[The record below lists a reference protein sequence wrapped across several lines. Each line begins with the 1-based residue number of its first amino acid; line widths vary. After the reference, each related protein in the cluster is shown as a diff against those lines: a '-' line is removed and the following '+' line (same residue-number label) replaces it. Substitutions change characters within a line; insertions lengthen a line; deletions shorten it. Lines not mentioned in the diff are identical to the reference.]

1 MLLIKNDK
9 LPFADPY
16 VEYPDLIVERLAAFN
31 QAFEIVNEVSAVIRE
46 ALEKNPQL
54 KDDLFIVSMTSSC
67 LFADGET
74 WYEYEVEVELN
85 DCRLRREIVKTLKK
99 KGIYVLTKK
108 ESELLTAKTTD
119 VLNKEFDE

>member
-16 VEYPDLIVERLAAFN
+16 VEYPDLIVERLTAFN
-31 QAFEIVNEVSAVIRE
+31 QAFEIVNEVSAVIRG

-85 DCRLRREIVKTLKK
+85 DSRLRREIVKTLKRK
-99 KGIYVLTKK
+99 DICVLTKK
-108 ESELLTAKTTD
+108 ESELLEAKTID
-119 VLNKEFDE
+119 ILNEEFEE

>member
-16 VEYPDLIVERLAAFN
+16 VEYPDLIVERLTAFN
-31 QAFEIVNEVSAVIRE
+31 QAFEIVNEVSAVIRG

-85 DCRLRREIVKTLKK
+85 DSRLRREIVKTLKR
-99 KGIYVLTKK
+99 KGICVLTKK
-108 ESELLTAKTTD
+108 ESELLEAKTID
-119 VLNKEFDE
+119 ILNEEFEE

>member
-16 VEYPDLIVERLAAFN
+16 VEYPDLVIERLTAFN
-31 QAFEIVNEVSAVIRE
+31 QALEIVNEVSAVIRG

-54 KDDLFIVSMTSSC
+54 EDDLFIVSMTSSC

-99 KGIYVLTKK
+99 KGICVLTKK
-108 ESELLTAKTTD
+108 ESELLAAKTTD
-119 VLNKEFDE
+119 VLNEEFDE